1 MSLQMF
7 SEIGWDGVHLCTNC
21 KRVETRYGALACE
34 FRCELKP
41 ISAPCYAQLT
51 QVKPDAADE
60 QIQPQENDE
69 MFPEI
74 REEEE
79 VVAMRLLVSYKIP
92 KDDYL
97 ENPFCPTGSASA
109 I

>member
-1 MSLQMF
+1 M
-7 SEIGWDGVHLCTNC
+7 
-21 KRVETRYGALACE
+21 CE

-51 QVKPDAADE
+51 QVKPDSTDE

-74 REEEE
+74 RAGEEA
-79 VVAMRLLVSYKIP
+79 VAMRLLISYKIA
-92 KDDYL
+92 KADYM
-97 ENPFCPTGSASA
+97 ENPWKMECSLVHDLCAAFSLSEAQVGVLN
-109 I
+109 